1 MELLAYVLAI
11 FGLFMLLICI
21 KPSIEWLN
29 KITDK
34 ELIKGIGLIAA
45 IITILFYIFVM
56 FNFLSNFKI

>member
-11 FGLFMLLICI
+11 FGLFMLLKGI
-21 KPSIEWLN
+21 KPTIEWLN